1 MLTAIIVA
9 AGSSQ
14 RMGFDKLFA
23 LLDGKPVFFH
33 SIDAFERTKSV
44 SEIIVVGRKDRLG
57 ELEAIVRLHKW
68 KKVREIVGGGVHRQD
83 SVRAGLAR
91 VSGSAEYLAVHDAAR
106 PLVTP
111 EQIERVFDLC
121 REHGGAALAEPITDT
136 VKRATEEGFVCASI
150 ERDQLYAMQTPQIFS
165 RAQLEQ
171 AYEAIAARKISITDE
186 VSALEHLGHKV
197 ILVPNEEYNF
207 KITYPADLPLAEF
220 VIRQRQRL
228 EGKLHT

>member
-9 AGSSQ
+9 AGSSL

-23 LLDGKPVFFH
+23 PLDGKPVFFH

-44 SEIIVVGRKDRLG
+44 SEIVVVGRKDRLV
-57 ELEAIVRLHKW
+57 ELEGIVRTHNW
-68 KKVREIVGGGVHRQD
+68 KKVREIVAGGVHRQD

-91 VSGSAEYLAVHDAAR
+91 VSDSAEFVAVHDAAR

-111 EQIERVFDLC
+111 EQIERVFALC

-136 VKRATEEGFVCASI
+136 VKRATEECFVCASI

-165 RAQLEQ
+165 RAVLDQ
-171 AYEAIAARKISITDE
+171 AYEAIAAENIAITDE
-186 VSALEHLGHKV
+186 VSALEYLGHKV

-207 KITYPADLPLAEF
+207 KITYPADLPLAAF
-220 VIRQRQRL
+220 VIRDRQRAA
-228 EGKLHT
+228 GIGV